1 MTIWPHLT
9 LMKRSKVQGN
19 VIFQIPIYHLLH
31 ADEISI
37 QALAVRNSF
46 KFCYMALISLWPV
59 DVSVDTEG
67 EVRGQI
73 WRDII
78 NPYTLSIY
86 VDNKHHTYSYSLVL
100 RFFLS
105 TFDQYIIKVT
115 LKNSVDG
122 SLILMDVN
130 ITPLCTPSS
139 ILELLKTFWT
149 IVLKDRMSE
158 WHANPTKR

>member
-1 MTIWPHLT
+1 MPIHQYHFLNTNIDRLILITVLKIKAIYDNLT
-9 LMKRSKVQGN
+9 SFDLDEEVQGN

-78 NPYTLSIY
+78 NPYTTFSIY
-86 VDNKHHTYSYSLVL
+86 VDNKHHTYSYGLVL
-100 RFFLS
+100 RFFCQLL
-105 TFDQYIIKVT
+105 TNI
-115 LKNSVDG
+115 
-122 SLILMDVN
+122 SLRWPWRTQWM
-130 ITPLCTPSS
+130 
-139 ILELLKTFWT
+139 E
-149 IVLKDRMSE
+149 
-158 WHANPTKR
+158 A

>member
-1 MTIWPHLT
+1 MPIHQYHFLNTNIDRLILITVLKIKAIYDNLT
-9 LMKRSKVQGN
+9 SFDLDEEVQGN

-78 NPYTLSIY
+78 NPYTTLSIY
-86 VDNKHHTYSYSLVL
+86 VDNKHHTYSYGLVL
-100 RFFLS
+100 RFFCQLL
-105 TFDQYIIKVT
+105 TNI
-115 LKNSVDG
+115 
-122 SLILMDVN
+122 SLRWPWRTQWM
-130 ITPLCTPSS
+130 
-139 ILELLKTFWT
+139 E
-149 IVLKDRMSE
+149 
-158 WHANPTKR
+158 A